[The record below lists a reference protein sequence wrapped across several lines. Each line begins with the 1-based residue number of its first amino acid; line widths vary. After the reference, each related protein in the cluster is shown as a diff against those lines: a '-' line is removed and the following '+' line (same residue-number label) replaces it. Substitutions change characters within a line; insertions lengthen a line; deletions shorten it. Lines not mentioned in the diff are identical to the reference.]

1 MKSSEAVL
9 RVERGAA
16 SEEEL
21 AALAVVLLALRSHPP
36 VEPEPPPALGWSWW
50 DGSEDYSPPLGWR

>member
-1 MKSSEAVL
+1 MESSEAVL
-9 RVERGAA
+9 RVERGVA

-21 AALAVVLLALRSHPP
+21 AALAVVLLALWSHPP

-50 DGSEDYSPPLGWR
+50 DGSAGYAPPESWR